1 MAANAIWTVHKVLQ
15 NLMRRSQCHAFTVHP
30 QDYEVASA
38 IISASASLPCSCSK
52 CSIFDSR
59 PKAQRSSNDRPLW
72 CYQRFHAAAQRVQR
86 YASEPLAMQQICAA
100 LASDIIDE
108 RDVMPPVVFR
118 SSVLSLQDCKKDMQL
133 LGVVRNI
140 VAFGA
145 FVDVG
150 VDTDGLLSC

>member
-1 MAANAIWTVHKVLQ
+1 
-15 NLMRRSQCHAFTVHP
+15 
-30 QDYEVASA
+30 
-38 IISASASLPCSCSK
+38 
-52 CSIFDSR
+52 
-59 PKAQRSSNDRPLW
+59 
-72 CYQRFHAAAQRVQR
+72 
-86 YASEPLAMQQICAA
+86 MQQICAA

-108 RDVMPPVVFR
+108 RDAMPPVVFR

-150 VDTDGLLSC
+150 VDTDGLFSR